1 MNANKSFMMRRRSFV
16 RGLAALGLWPLADA
30 SRSAAEPDLTPVPN
44 ELPHW
49 VAEDDPGYWSWIRQ
63 QFSIPP
69 DEAYFNTGT
78 LGACPRP
85 VMDAVFD
92 SMRDLEKTIAHYD
105 YRGEHPEYIA
115 GYRPQ
120 VELRKKAGGILNASA
135 EEIALLQN
143 ATMGINF
150 IAHGLDLKGGD
161 EVLLTDQEHPGA
173 LGPWELRAKR
183 SGIEIRKL
191 PIPVPTPDPETVV
204 KIFADAFGP
213 RTKAVAVPHVTS
225 RYGIVMPVKEI
236 CDLARARGVFSLVD
250 GAQALGQWRVDV
262 KKIGCD
268 AYAAS
273 PHKWLL
279 APPGNGLLYV
289 RQDRERDVWATLASA
304 HWNDYEPATGLF
316 RLMQFGTANAALLV
330 GLDAALDFYSRV
342 GPEKIEQRTVSL
354 ANRLRAGLQEIKGA
368 SISSPTRAALAGAI
382 VTYGLS
388 NLTGQQLM
396 DELWKRR
403 KYRVRA
409 QGGSLVRQSVHYYNS
424 EEEIDGTLQ
433 VVRELVVK

>member
-120 VELRKKAGGILNASA
+120 EELRKKAGGILNASA

-150 IAHGLDLKGGD
+150 IANGLDLKSGRRSPAHRPGTSRR
-161 EVLLTDQEHPGA
+161 VGA
-173 LGPWELRAKR
+173 LGACAP
-183 SGIEIRKL
+183 S
-191 PIPVPTPDPETVV
+191 
-204 KIFADAFGP
+204 
-213 RTKAVAVPHVTS
+213 
-225 RYGIVMPVKEI
+225 
-236 CDLARARGVFSLVD
+236 ARAS
-250 GAQALGQWRVDV
+250 
-262 KKIGCD
+262 
-268 AYAAS
+268 
-273 PHKWLL
+273 
-279 APPGNGLLYV
+279 
-289 RQDRERDVWATLASA
+289 
-304 HWNDYEPATGLF
+304 
-316 RLMQFGTANAALLV
+316 
-330 GLDAALDFYSRV
+330 
-342 GPEKIEQRTVSL
+342 
-354 ANRLRAGLQEIKGA
+354 
-368 SISSPTRAALAGAI
+368 
-382 VTYGLS
+382 
-388 NLTGQQLM
+388 
-396 DELWKRR
+396 
-403 KYRVRA
+403 
-409 QGGSLVRQSVHYYNS
+409 
-424 EEEIDGTLQ
+424 
-433 VVRELVVK
+433 